1 MAKKAFKAAVSTG
14 IRSFVVTLVIAGAVA
29 MSGLPEHVFAALAPK
44 PDTPV
49 PLAAAHPRPAPK
61 PAAPTPMAAQQPAA
75 APAEAAPAQAA
86 EPAQPAYVIKSAM
99 TIDKPLRHGDWYW
112 NDEGV
117 PEGEMLV
124 TVDLKA
130 QTLSVFRA
138 GYEIGVAVILYGAND
153 KPSPLGTFPITQ
165 KKRDHISNLY
175 DAPMPYMLRLTND
188 GVAIHGSDVKWGYA
202 THGCIGVPTAFAAKL
217 FDQVK
222 LGDRVVVTNGKML
235 SVGATA

>member
-49 PLAAAHPRPAPK
+49 PLAASHPAPK
-61 PAAPTPMAAQQPAA
+61 PAAPAPMAAQQPAA
-75 APAEAAPAQAA
+75 AAAPAEPAEA
-86 EPAQPAYVIKSAM
+86 AQPAYVIKSAM

-138 GYEIGVAVILYGAND
+138 GYEIGVAVILYGADD
-153 KPSPLGTFPITQ
+153 KPSPLGTYPITQ

-202 THGCIGVPTAFAAKL
+202 THGCIGVPTPFAAKL